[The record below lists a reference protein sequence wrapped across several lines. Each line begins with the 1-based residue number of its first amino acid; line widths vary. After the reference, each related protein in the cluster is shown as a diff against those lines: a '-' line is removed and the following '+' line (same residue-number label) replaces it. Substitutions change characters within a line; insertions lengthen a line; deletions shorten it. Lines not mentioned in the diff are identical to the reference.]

1 MSKLKIGAKIG
12 ALVGFILV
20 VMGAVGLTSIL
31 FLRSISSE
39 LHEITAEDLPL
50 TKKIT
55 QISLHQLKQA
65 VLFERAIR
73 LGERLVDRPGEKAQ
87 FDKVVKEFVEISN
100 NTRGR

>member
-1 MSKLKIGAKIG
+1 MIPIPSNGPNPQI
-12 ALVGFILV
+12 
-20 VMGAVGLTSIL
+20 TSSPRSNAYLYPPI
-31 FLRSISSE
+31 LRSISSE
-39 LHEITAEDLPL
+39 LHEIAAEDLPL